1 LFDYSFKLLINHG
14 SVNIKSKDIKTLNKP
29 NILKY
34 YDEDVELLDQLDL
47 GKNKSSII
55 FDKFEFVRKDLKFLT
70 NSQIRLEIVNS
81 IANNIKPIKSI
92 HKETN
97 LPYSAISI
105 NIKHLEE
112 KSFLQSDY
120 NGYVLNNLT
129 KIFFKELIEFNKS
142 ISMVNKFSDF
152 FNDHNFE
159 EIDEDFLKDIVAL
172 NNSDIIKSSLIDVYK
187 VHNTIIESILNSSDV
202 YCVFTFIHPDY
213 PIVFQELV
221 TNNVNIRLL
230 LSDDIYSSF
239 KDLMKNKIVDRDLKN
254 KNLNLK
260 RFKDPKNLF
269 LIGSNDFIY
278 LGLFKNDNS
287 FDQNRILFS
296 TNENAIK
303 WGNELFNKLYGFS

>member
-1 LFDYSFKLLINHG
+1 
-14 SVNIKSKDIKTLNKP
+14 
-29 NILKY
+29 
-34 YDEDVELLDQLDL
+34 LLDKFDL

-81 IANNIKPIKSI
+81 IANTIKPIKNI

-112 KSFLQSDY
+112 RNFLQSDY
-120 NGYVLNNLT
+120 NGYILNNLT

-142 ISMVNKFSDF
+142 INMVNKFSDF
-152 FNDHNFE
+152 FNDHKFE
-159 EIDEDFLKDIVAL
+159 EVDEDFLKDIVYL
-172 NNSDIIKSSLIDVYK
+172 NNSEIIESSLVDVYK
-187 VHNTIIESILNSSDV
+187 VHNTIIKSVSNSNEV

-221 TNNVNIRLL
+221 NNHVNIRLL
-230 LSDDIYSSF
+230 LSDDIFSTF
-239 KDLMKNKIVDRDLKN
+239 KDMMKNKIVDRGLKN
-254 KNLNLK
+254 KNLNLR
-260 RFKDPKNLF
+260 RFKNPKNLF

-278 LGLFKNDNS
+278 LGLFKEDNS

-296 TNENAIK
+296 TNKNAIK
-303 WGNELFNKLYGFS
+303 WGTELFNKLYECS